1 MKSFRI
7 VENEIF
13 SKLKMFSDQSCV
25 NRTETV
31 DGTLRVLFY
40 SHLSYVI
47 CVNIFSMNR

>member
-7 VENEIF
+7 VEIEIL
-13 SKLKMFSDQSCV
+13 SKLRMFSDQSCV

-40 SHLSYVI
+40 SHLSYAM
-47 CVNIFSMNR
+47 CVEIFSMNW